1 MLKKAII
8 GTLFVALAAGFILGR
23 DCVSYMR
30 TMGNSVRDAVK
41 PAMNLD
47 FEIKRAHDMIDQL
60 DPAIEN
66 AQEQVITQQTELTR
80 MELKVAKRE
89 ADLNKQEQLIMARR
103 ADLGSGDERFKY
115 AGISYRRAE
124 LVRDLEVRFNA
135 FRHGEKSLNHDKK
148 MMLARRET
156 LSANVKKLSAMSE
169 QREELK
175 VAVAEL
181 QARLEQL
188 RAEEAIQKLSI
199 NDSELNQARD
209 LIQKL
214 SDEIDV
220 KTAMQAA
227 HGTVPGIIPETTDA
241 ATSDDIAAEI
251 DNYFGNASDEVE
263 ETADE
268 VLDPAA

>member
-66 AQEQVITQQTELTR
+66 AQEQVITQQTDLAR
-80 MELKVAKRE
+80 MELQVAKRE
-89 ADLNKQEQLIMARR
+89 SELNKQEQLIMARR
-103 ADLGSGDERFKY
+103 SDLDSGRFKY
-115 AGISYRRAE
+115 AGVTYRRAE

-135 FRHGEKSLNHDKK
+135 FKHGQKSLNHDKK

-169 QREELK
+169 QRQELT

-181 QARLEQL
+181 EARLEQL

-227 HGTVPGIIPETTDA
+227 HGTIPGIIPEETDA

-251 DNYFGNASDEVE
+251 DSYFGKASDEVE